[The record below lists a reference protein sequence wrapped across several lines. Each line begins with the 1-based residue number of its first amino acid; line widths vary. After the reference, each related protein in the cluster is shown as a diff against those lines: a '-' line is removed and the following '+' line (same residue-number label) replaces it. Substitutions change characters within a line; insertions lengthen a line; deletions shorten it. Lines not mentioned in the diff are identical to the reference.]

1 MTSTEILIEIE
12 KLKDGERFIVPESDY
27 GKAEIWLKHNTYFLF
42 SIPIYGGE
50 PQFESYF
57 KGNRLMELIE
67 EIDSWT

>member
-12 KLKDGERFIVPESDY
+12 KLKDGERFIVSESDY
-27 GKAEIWLKHNTYFLF
+27 GKAEIWLKNSTYFLF